1 MVNFMKRAFVLFLSL
16 AFLYSCSNDPGQ
28 GGNNDAGEKR
38 VAKGNRVY
46 GGTLKVNETEMYQ
59 TLYPYKI
66 TDAISAFVAGQI
78 YEGLVKFNTRD
89 LSIMPCIA
97 EKWEMD
103 SSGTVYTF
111 HLRKGVK
118 FQDNE
123 CFPDGKGRELK
134 ASDVKYSFELLC
146 TDNADNMNFS
156 ATFKDRVLGA
166 NKFFE
171 ESKNGKGGDLE
182 GVKVIDDYTLQVKLY
197 APTTSFIYIL
207 ANPAASIV
215 AKEAV
220 EKYGTEMK
228 VGTGPFVFD
237 NKAAS
242 KERIVLKRNP
252 SYYAT
257 DSLGNQLPYLDS
269 VLITFK
275 HTKKEELEDFQKGD
289 VDMVIGLPSES
300 IKELVESQ
308 IANFESQPPK
318 FVLER
323 TAEMVSQYYEFNL
336 TRAPFD
342 NVKVRKAFSYAV
354 DRNRIIDEVLKGEAY
369 GPGINGIC
377 PPSFK
382 GYDVSKIKG
391 YDYNPEMA
399 KKLLAEAGYPNGKGF
414 PTVKLELNSGG
425 ARNSNVA
432 FEVQKQLMDVLGVN
446 IDLEVVPL
454 SQKLDD
460 AALGKAE
467 IFRSAWV
474 ADYPS
479 PENFLWTL
487 YGASVPDSPDKP
499 SYPNTPRYRNPEYD
513 KLFDMGKSARTKE
526 EAYKYFMQAEQ
537 KMIDDAPIMVL
548 WYDENYRLVQSHVRN
563 LFLNPMRIRDF
574 SQVYLKAVEPKP
586 VSADKGTEEKK

>member
-1 MVNFMKRAFVLFLSL
+1 MVNFMKRALVVFLSV
-16 AFLYSCSNDPGQ
+16 AFLYSCNSDVTQ
-28 GGNNDAGEKR
+28 VENNTGEKR
-38 VAKGNRVY
+38 VAKGDRVY

-66 TDAISAFVAGQI
+66 TDAVSAFVAGQI

-97 EKWEMD
+97 EKWEVD

-118 FQDNE
+118 FQDDA
-123 CFPDGKGRELK
+123 CFPEGKGREVTAK
-134 ASDVKYSFELLC
+134 DVKYSFELLC
-146 TDNADNMNFS
+146 TDNENNMNFA

-166 NKFFE
+166 NKFHE
-171 ESKNGKGGDLE
+171 ESKTGKAGDLE
-182 GVKVIDDYTLQVKLY
+182 GVKVIDDHTVQIKLY
-197 APTTSFIYIL
+197 SPTTSFIYIL
-207 ANPAASIV
+207 ANPAAAIV

-220 EKYGTEMK
+220 EKYGVDMK
-228 VGTGPFVFD
+228 IGTGPFVFD
-237 NKAAS
+237 SKSAS
-242 KERIVLKRNP
+242 KERVILTRNP
-252 SYYAT
+252 AYYDT

-269 VLITFK
+269 VLITFM
-275 HTKKEELEDFQKGD
+275 HTKKEELDEFQKGN

-300 IKELVESQ
+300 IKELVENQ

-323 TAEMVSQYYEFNL
+323 TAEMVSQYYEFNT
-336 TRAPFD
+336 TRPPFD
-342 NVKVRKAFSYAV
+342 NVKVRKAFSYAI

-369 GPGINGIC
+369 GPGIYGLC

-382 GYDVSKIKG
+382 GYDITKIQG
-391 YDYNPEMA
+391 YEYKPEMA

-432 FEVQKQLMDVLGVN
+432 FEIQKQLMDVLGVN

-454 SQKLDD
+454 PQKLED
-460 AALGKAE
+460 ATMGRAE

-487 YGASVPDSPDKP
+487 YGATVPDSPDKP
-499 SYPNTPRYRNPEYD
+499 SYPNTPRYRNAEYD
-513 KLFDMGKSARTKE
+513 KLFEMGKAAKTKE
-526 EAYKYFMQAEQ
+526 EAYKYFMEAEQ
-537 KMIDDAPIMVL
+537 KMMEDAPILVL
-548 WYDENYRLVQSHVRN
+548 WYDENYRLVQSNVRN

-574 SQVYLKAVEPKP
+574 SNVYLKPVEAK
-586 VSADKGTEEKK
+586 KNTEKAKEEIKN

>member
-1 MVNFMKRAFVLFLSL
+1 MVNFIKRAIVLFLSL
-16 AFLYSCSNDPGQ
+16 AFLYSCSNDPGRD
-28 GGNNDAGEKR
+28 NNNNGERK

-66 TDAISAFVAGQI
+66 TDAISAFVASQI

-97 EKWEMD
+97 EKWEVD
-103 SSGTVYTF
+103 TSGTVYTF
-111 HLRKGVK
+111 FLRKGVM

-123 CFPDGKGRELK
+123 CFPNGKGREVK

-146 TDNADNMNFS
+146 TDDENNMNFA

-171 ESKNGKGGDLE
+171 DSKNGKGGELE
-182 GVKVIDDYTLQVKLY
+182 GIKVIDDYTIQIKLY

-207 ANPAASIV
+207 ANPAAAIV

-220 EKYGTEMK
+220 EKYRTEMRL
-228 VGTGPFVFD
+228 GTGPFVFD
-237 NKAAS
+237 EKAS
-242 KERIVLKRNP
+242 DKDRVILKRNA
-252 SYYAT
+252 SYYGI
-257 DSLGNQLPYLDS
+257 DSLGNQLPYLDT
-269 VLITFK
+269 VLISFK
-275 HTKKEELEDFQKGD
+275 RTKKEELEEFQKGN

-323 TAEMVSQYYEFNL
+323 TAEMVTQYYEFNL
-336 TRAPFD
+336 TRPPFD

-369 GPGINGIC
+369 GPGIYGIC

-382 GYDVSKIKG
+382 GYDVAQIKG
-391 YDYNPEMA
+391 YEFNPEMA

-454 SQKLDD
+454 AQKLDD
-460 AALGKAE
+460 AAMGKAE

-487 YGASVPDSPDKP
+487 YGGSVPDSPDKP
-499 SYPNTPRYRNPEYD
+499 SFPNTPRYRNPEYD
-513 KLFDMGKSARTKE
+513 KLFDKGKAARTKE
-526 EAYKYFMQAEQ
+526 EAYKYFLQAEQ
-537 KMIDDAPIMVL
+537 KMMEDAPIMVL

-574 SQVYLKAVEPKP
+574 TEVYLKPVEAKSAP
-586 VSADKGTEEKK
+586 ADKDKEEIKK